1 MKNYTICTFVD
12 RTNACLVVGAAELF
26 TIAALETV
34 HIAKCGYLFCFS
46 CTPLNGQCQN
56 QQPKWTCI
64 IMMLCKHCK
73 WSSFLTSL
81 LTQWPWTLWYRNWVV
96 SFITLWNL
104 RLFLTPSLPLLELK
118 FMIYVRS
125 ITIIMNGIL
134 LGTYEV
140 HIMNIFPICTTLFCA
155 SGCNLGSKPREKV
168 IKEILELFHG
178 FLFSYEVHQTHT
190 STSYRNTLRN
200 SNLDTF
206 RLNWIA
212 CEIVALFLLSELNLA
227 IKENCEVKRI
237 CISQESFIES
247 KKGNQH
253 RMAWCYFCNIQP
265 SHTKLK
271 LIKGRFAFF
280 VSSFAVPWRHLNNLP
295 NRSRLSILLVTF
307 GDYQSQSHV
316 PSGHSVG
323 SFLILLSFPL
333 LYRVLRR

>member
-1 MKNYTICTFVD
+1 MSKPATEMNLYYYDAV
-12 RTNACLVVGAAELF
+12 
-26 TIAALETV
+26 
-34 HIAKCGYLFCFS
+34 
-46 CTPLNGQCQN
+46 
-56 QQPKWTCI
+56 
-64 IMMLCKHCK
+64 CKHCK

-247 KKGNQH
+247 KKGRQH

-280 VSSFAVPWRHLNNLP
+280 VSSFAVPWRHMNNLP
-295 NRSRLSILLVTF
+295 NRSRLSILLRWLPESVPCAQRPFGRFISHTF
-307 GDYQSQSHV
+307 E
-316 PSGHSVG
+316 
-323 SFLILLSFPL
+323 LSIVVSCFAAL
-333 LYRVLRR
+333 ATRSTITEFIAKAHMHWT